1 MTGTGVDIILTT
13 TTTTTIT
20 TILCLLHQHIAQV
33 ISLATIQ
40 ATLLAQVQ
48 VLAQAI

>member
-1 MTGTGVDIILTT
+1 MTGTGVDIILIII
-13 TTTTTIT
+13 TTTIT